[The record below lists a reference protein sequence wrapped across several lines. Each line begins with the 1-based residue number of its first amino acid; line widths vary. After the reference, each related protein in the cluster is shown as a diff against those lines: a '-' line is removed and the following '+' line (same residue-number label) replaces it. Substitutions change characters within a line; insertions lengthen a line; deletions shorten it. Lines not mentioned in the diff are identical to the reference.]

1 MDNATSA
8 AAQPRQAAVPRNLI
22 LSFVIAHTSKECFYF
37 KICGGWVDYAEIE
50 KMAVFAAD
58 ISSSVQNKQNPKI
71 LVDILWRIWYNKCI
85 KFGWR
90 CFMEYTA
97 HIRESDHAEQ
107 SVEEHCRQTAMLAAR
122 YGKAVGLEKTAE
134 AAGYLH
140 DIGKLS
146 SIFHAYIHGE
156 NTYKRGEID
165 HSFAGAKYLKER
177 LQEPID
183 KNVQKTF
190 ALIGRV
196 ILSHHG
202 LRDWVDESGKDT
214 YGIRTEK
221 EAYYSEIRSNFEASA
236 LSDTLERILPDAVH
250 EVMSIR
256 AVLKKMDGN
265 SSEQFAFYLGMLERL
280 LQSIL
285 IDADRTDTADFMSDT
300 QTEVCLDTDRLWKE
314 MDDKLEEKL
323 RAFSDRTDEISR
335 QRQSISD
342 RCAAFSSR
350 DVHICKLIVP
360 TGGGK
365 TLSSLRFAV
374 KHAQKYHKK
383 KIFYIAPFMSIL
395 EQNSDAIREIAGEA
409 AFLEHHSDMLAEIA
423 DDRDMLHA
431 YELRTEKWDSPVIA
445 TTMVQFLNALFSG
458 KTSAVR
464 RMHRLSEAVI
474 IIDEVQS
481 IPLKCVYLFSLA
493 MNFLSQV
500 CKCTIVLCSAT
511 QPPFEELNEFPML
524 LDECSS
530 MTGETAEDFAA
541 FRRTKLLYME
551 KKGGWSYEEAA
562 DFCSE
567 KFLEHGNLLLIVNTK
582 AAAKELYQRLRNT
595 ENASVFHLSTNMCPA
610 HRRKCI
616 SDMKEQLESHMP
628 VICVTT
634 QLIEAGVDISFGCVV
649 RSLAGMDNAV
659 QAAGRCNRHGE
670 NETICPVYML
680 NLWEE
685 KLGSL
690 AEIKHAA
697 NISREIADTA
707 EDLDDVNHLVHYFQK
722 LYNTERDKLR
732 YPLPENT
739 DQDLINLLSLNAG
752 WVDKKKHPHLKFC
765 GQAFKKAGRLF
776 EVIDS
781 RTSAVIVPYDA
792 EAKKLI
798 ADLGSEQDPKRIVEL
813 LRRAQK
819 YSVNVYAGTE
829 YKLEQE
835 AAIYEIQC
843 GSRENCIVKIL
854 QDNFYDKDFGLTTEC
869 GLHEVL
875 FL

>member
-1 MDNATSA
+1 
-8 AAQPRQAAVPRNLI
+8 
-22 LSFVIAHTSKECFYF
+22 
-37 KICGGWVDYAEIE
+37 
-50 KMAVFAAD
+50 
-58 ISSSVQNKQNPKI
+58 
-71 LVDILWRIWYNKCI
+71 
-85 KFGWR
+85 
-90 CFMEYTA
+90 MEYTA
-97 HIRESDHAEQ
+97 HIRESDRIEQ
-107 SVEEHCRQTAMLAAR
+107 SVEAHCRQTAILAAQHGR
-122 YGKAVGLEKTAE
+122 AVGLEKTAE
-134 AAGYLH
+134 AAGCLH
-140 DIGKLS
+140 DIGKLTRV
-146 SIFHAYIHGE
+146 FNAYIHGE
-156 NTYKRGEID
+156 NSCKRGDID
-165 HSFAGAKYLKER
+165 HSFAGARYLKALS
-177 LQEPID
+177 LQSED
-183 KNVQKTF
+183 TNLRKTLS
-190 ALIGRV
+190 LIGRV
-196 ILSHHG
+196 IMSHHG
-202 LRDWVDESGKDT
+202 LHDWVDENGKDIYST
-214 YGIRTEK
+214 RIEK
-221 EAYYSEIRSNFEASA
+221 GGYYSEIVSNFEGSE
-236 LSDTLERILPDAVH
+236 LSDELDQKLSDAVG
-250 EVMSIR
+250 EVKKIR
-256 AVLKKMDGN
+256 AELRKMAGE
-265 SSEQFAFYLGMLERL
+265 SKEQFAFYLGMLERL

-300 QTEVCLDTDRLWKE
+300 KTEIHFDTDLLWKE
-314 MDDKLEEKL
+314 MDNKLEEKL
-323 RAFSDRTDEISR
+323 RAFSDRTDAISR
-335 QRQSISD
+335 QRQSISA
-342 RCAAFSSR
+342 RCAAFADR

-374 KHAQKYHKK
+374 KHAKEYHKK

-409 AFLEHHSDMLAEIA
+409 AFLEHHSDMLTEVA

-481 IPLKCVYLFSLA
+481 IPLKCVYLFNLA

-511 QPPFEELNEFPML
+511 QPPFEELNEFPLL
-524 LDECSS
+524 LDKNAS

-541 FRRTKLLYME
+541 FRRTELLYAE
-551 KKGGWSYEEAA
+551 KKGGWSYDEAA

-567 KFLEHGNLLLIVNTK
+567 QFLEHGNLLLIVNTK
-582 AAAKELYQRLRNT
+582 AAAMEMYKRLRNT
-595 ENASVFHLSTNMCPA
+595 ENAHVFHLSTNMCPA
-610 HRRKCI
+610 HRRSCI
-616 SDMKEQLESHMP
+616 RKMKEQLESHSP

-670 NETICPVYML
+670 NETVCPVYML
-680 NLWEE
+680 YLWEE

-707 EDLDDVNHLVHYFQK
+707 EDLDDVHLLVRYFRK
-722 LYNTERDKLR
+722 LYNTERNQLR

-739 DQDLINLLSLNAG
+739 DRNLINLLSLNAG
-752 WVDKKKHPHLKFC
+752 WVDKKKHPHLQFC

-781 RTSAVIVPYDA
+781 STSAVIVPYDA
-792 EAKKLI
+792 EAKELI
-798 ADLGSEQDPKRIVEL
+798 ADLGSERDPKRIVGL
-813 LRRAQK
+813 LRKSQK
-819 YSVNVYAGTE
+819 YCVNIYAGME

-835 AAIYEIQC
+835 AAIYEIHC
-843 GSRENCIVKIL
+843 GNLEHCTVKIV
-854 QDNFYDKDFGLTTEC
+854 QENYYDKDFGLTVEC

>member
-1 MDNATSA
+1 
-8 AAQPRQAAVPRNLI
+8 
-22 LSFVIAHTSKECFYF
+22 
-37 KICGGWVDYAEIE
+37 
-50 KMAVFAAD
+50 
-58 ISSSVQNKQNPKI
+58 
-71 LVDILWRIWYNKCI
+71 
-85 KFGWR
+85 
-90 CFMEYTA
+90 MEYTA

-107 SVEEHCRQTAMLAAR
+107 SVEEHCRQTALLAAQ
-122 YGKAVGLEKTAE
+122 YGKSVGLEKTAE

-140 DIGKLS
+140 DIGKMTKT
-146 SIFHAYIHGE
+146 FNEYIHGE
-156 NTYKRGEID
+156 NSCKRGDID
-165 HSFAGAKYLKER
+165 HSFAGAKYLKEL
-177 LQEPID
+177 LQDPKD
-183 KNVQKTF
+183 QNQQKTF
-190 ALIGRV
+190 SLIGRV

-202 LRDWVDESGKDT
+202 LHDWVDEKSRDT
-214 YGIRTEK
+214 YAIRTEK
-221 EAYYSEIRSNFEASA
+221 EDYYSEIVSNFEGSELSA
-236 LSDTLERILPDAVH
+236 ELDQKLQEAVS
-250 EVMSIR
+250 EVKTIR
-256 AVLKKMDGN
+256 AELRKMAGE
-265 SSEQFAFYLGMLERL
+265 SKEQFAFYLGMLERL

-285 IDADRTDTADFMSDT
+285 IDADRTDTADFMSDS
-300 QTEVCLDTDRLWKE
+300 QTEICFDTDQLWKE

-323 RAFSDRTDEISR
+323 RAFSDRTGAISR

-342 RCAAFSSR
+342 RCAAFAAQ

-374 KHAQKYHKK
+374 KHAKEYHKK

-395 EQNSDAIREIAGEA
+395 EQNSDAIREIAGES

-464 RMHRLSEAVI
+464 RMHRLSEAII

-481 IPLKCVYLFSLA
+481 IPLKCVYLFNLA

-524 LDECSS
+524 LDACSS
-530 MTGETAEDFAA
+530 MTGDTAEDFAA
-541 FRRTKLLYME
+541 FRRTKLIYME
-551 KKGGWSYEEAA
+551 KKGGWSYDEAA
-562 DFCSE
+562 DFCYE
-567 KFLEHGNLLLIVNTK
+567 RFQEYGNLLLIVNTK
-582 AAAKELYQRLRNT
+582 SAAKELYQRLRNT

-616 SDMKEQLESHMP
+616 SDMKEQLESHSP

-670 NETICPVYML
+670 NETVCPVYML
-680 NLWEE
+680 YLWEE

-690 AEIKHAA
+690 AEIKNAA

-707 EDLDDVNHLVHYFQK
+707 EDLDDVNHLVQYFRK
-722 LYNTERDKLR
+722 LYRSERDKLR
-732 YPLPENT
+732 YPLPGNT
-739 DQDLINLLSLNAG
+739 DQDLLNLLSLNAG
-752 WVDKKKHPHLKFC
+752 WVDKKKHSHLKFC
-765 GQAFKKAGRLF
+765 GQAFKKAGGYF

-781 RTSAVIVPYDA
+781 RTSAVIVPYNA
-792 EAKKLI
+792 EAEKLI
-798 ADLGSEQDPKRIVEL
+798 ADLCSEQNPNRAAEL
-813 LRRAQK
+813 LRQAQK
-819 YSVNVYAGTE
+819 YCVNVYAGT
-829 YKLEQE
+829 KSQLEQE
-835 AAIYEIQC
+835 AAIAEISC
-843 GSRENCIVKIL
+843 GKREDCTVKIL
-854 QDNFYDKDFGLTTEC
+854 QKPFYDKDFGLTTES

>member
-1 MDNATSA
+1 
-8 AAQPRQAAVPRNLI
+8 
-22 LSFVIAHTSKECFYF
+22 
-37 KICGGWVDYAEIE
+37 
-50 KMAVFAAD
+50 
-58 ISSSVQNKQNPKI
+58 
-71 LVDILWRIWYNKCI
+71 
-85 KFGWR
+85 
-90 CFMEYTA
+90 MEYTA
-97 HIRESDHAEQ
+97 HIRESDRIEQ
-107 SVEEHCRQTAMLAAR
+107 SVEAHCRQTAMLAAQ
-122 YGKAVGLEKTAE
+122 YGRAVGLEKTAE
-134 AAGYLH
+134 AAGCLH
-140 DIGKLS
+140 DIGKLTRA
-146 SIFHAYIHGE
+146 FNAYIHGE
-156 NTYKRGEID
+156 NSCKRGDID
-165 HSFAGAKYLKER
+165 HSFAGARYLKELS
-177 LQEPID
+177 LQSED
-183 KNVQKTF
+183 TNLRKTF
-190 ALIGRV
+190 SLIGRV

-202 LRDWVDESGKDT
+202 LHDWVDEKGGDT
-214 YGIRTEK
+214 YTIRTEK
-221 EAYYSEIRSNFEASA
+221 DNYYSEILSNFKASE
-236 LSDTLERILPDAVH
+236 LSDALERKLADAVR
-250 EVMSIR
+250 EVKKIR
-256 AVLKKMDGN
+256 ADLRGIDGN
-265 SSEQFAFYLGMLERL
+265 SPEQFAFYLGMLERL

-300 QTEVCLDTDRLWKE
+300 KTEIHFDTDLLWKE
-314 MDDKLEEKL
+314 MGDKLDEKL
-323 RAFSDRTDEISR
+323 RAFSDRTDAISR
-335 QRQSISD
+335 QRQSISA
-342 RCAAFSSR
+342 RCAAFADR

-374 KHAQKYHKK
+374 KHAKEYHKK

-409 AFLEHHSDMLAEIA
+409 AFLEHHSDMLTEIA

-481 IPLKCVYLFSLA
+481 IPLKCVYLFNLA

-511 QPPFEELNEFPML
+511 QPPFEALNEFPML

-530 MTGETAEDFAA
+530 MTGDTAEDFAA
-541 FRRTKLLYME
+541 FRRTKLIYME
-551 KKGGWSYEEAA
+551 KKGGWSYDEAA

-567 KFLEHGNLLLIVNTK
+567 QFLEHGNLLLIVNTK
-582 AAAKELYQRLRNT
+582 AAAKALYQRLRNT

-610 HRRKCI
+610 HRRSCI
-616 SDMKEQLESHMP
+616 RKMKEQLESHSP

-680 NLWEE
+680 YLWEE

-697 NISREIADTA
+697 NISREIADET
-707 EDLDDVNHLVHYFQK
+707 EDLDDVHLLVQYFRK
-722 LYNTERDKLR
+722 LYNTERNKLR

-739 DQDLINLLSLNAG
+739 DRDLINLLSLNAG

-765 GQAFKKAGRLF
+765 GQAFKKAGGFF

-781 RTSAVIVPYDA
+781 NTSAVIVPYDA
-792 EAKKLI
+792 EAKELI
-798 ADLGSEQDPKRIVEL
+798 ADLCSEQDPKRIAEL

-819 YSVNVYAGTE
+819 YCVNVYAGMA
-829 YKLEQE
+829 YQLEQE
-835 AAIYEIQC
+835 TAMDEISC
-843 GSRENCIVKIL
+843 GKREDCTVKIL
-854 QDNFYDKDFGLTTEC
+854 KEHFYNKDFGLTTEC

-875 FL
+875 MI

>member
-1 MDNATSA
+1 
-8 AAQPRQAAVPRNLI
+8 
-22 LSFVIAHTSKECFYF
+22 
-37 KICGGWVDYAEIE
+37 
-50 KMAVFAAD
+50 
-58 ISSSVQNKQNPKI
+58 
-71 LVDILWRIWYNKCI
+71 
-85 KFGWR
+85 
-90 CFMEYTA
+90 MEYTA
-97 HIRESDHAEQ
+97 HIRESDHTEQ
-107 SVEEHCRQTAMLAAR
+107 TVEAHCRQTAMLAAR
-122 YGKAVGLEKTAE
+122 YGKPVGLEKTAE

-146 SIFHAYIHGE
+146 SIFNAYIHEE
-156 NTYKRGEID
+156 NACKRGDID
-165 HSFAGAKYLKER
+165 HSFAGAKYLKELSQDSEDASLR
-177 LQEPID
+177 
-183 KNVQKTF
+183 KT
-190 ALIGRV
+190 ATLIGRV

-202 LRDWVDESGKDT
+202 LHDWVDEDGRDI

-221 EAYYSEIRSNFEASA
+221 DQYYSEIRSNFEASE
-236 LSDTLERILPDAVH
+236 LSDALDQKLSEAVH
-250 EVMSIR
+250 EVMAIR
-256 AVLKKMDGN
+256 AELKKMGGN
-265 SSEQFAFYLGMLERL
+265 SPEQFAFYLGMLERL

-300 QTEVCLDTDRLWKE
+300 KTEICFDTDSLWKE
-314 MDDKLEEKL
+314 MDGKLEEKL
-323 RAFSDRTDEISR
+323 HAFSDRTDAISR

-342 RCAAFSSR
+342 RCAAFAFR

-374 KHAQKYHKK
+374 KHAQEYHKK
-383 KIFYIAPFMSIL
+383 KIIYIAPFMSIL
-395 EQNSDAIREIAGEA
+395 EQNSDAIKEIAGEA

-423 DDRDMLHA
+423 DDQDALHA
-431 YELRTEKWDSPVIA
+431 YELRTEKWDSSVIA

-458 KTSAVR
+458 KSSAVR

-481 IPLKCVYLFSLA
+481 IPLKCVYLFNLA

-511 QPPFEELNEFPML
+511 QPPFEELKEFPML
-524 LDECSS
+524 LDECPS

-541 FRRTKLLYME
+541 FRRTKLIYAE
-551 KKGGWSYEEAA
+551 KKGGWSYDEAA

-567 KFLEHGNLLLIVNTK
+567 RFLEHGNLLLIVNTK
-582 AAAKELYQRLRNT
+582 AAAMELYKRLRNT

-610 HRRKCI
+610 HRRRCI
-616 SDMKEQLESHMP
+616 REMKEQLESHMP

-649 RSLAGMDNAV
+649 RSLAGMDNAL

-680 NLWEE
+680 YLWEE

-690 AEIKHAA
+690 AEIKNAA

-707 EDLDDVNHLVHYFQK
+707 EDLDDVNHLVHYFRK
-722 LYNTERDKLR
+722 LYNTEREKLR
-732 YPLPENT
+732 YPLPHRT
-739 DQDLINLLSLNAG
+739 DQDLINLLSLNAR
-752 WVDKKKHPHLKFC
+752 WIDKKKHPHLKFC
-765 GQAFKKAGRLF
+765 GQAFRKAGKFF

-781 RTSAVIVPYDA
+781 STSAVIVPYDA
-792 EAKKLI
+792 EAKELI
-798 ADLGSEQDPKRIVEL
+798 AALCSEQDPKRIVEL

-835 AAIYEIQC
+835 AAIYEISC
-843 GSRENCIVKIL
+843 GRAENCTVKIL
-854 QDNFYDKDFGLTTEC
+854 REHFYDKDFGLTTES

-875 FL
+875 LW

>member
-1 MDNATSA
+1 MTYYINYVKMYVS
-8 AAQPRQAAVPRNLI
+8 
-22 LSFVIAHTSKECFYF
+22 YF
-37 KICGGWVDYAEIE
+37 FE
-50 KMAVFAAD
+50 
-58 ISSSVQNKQNPKI
+58 
-71 LVDILWRIWYNKCI
+71 WRYYMK
-85 KFGWR
+85 
-90 CFMEYTA
+90 YTA
-97 HIRESDHAEQ
+97 HIRESDRTEQ
-107 SVEEHCRQTAMLAAR
+107 SVEAHCRQTAMLAAR
-122 YGKAVGLEKTAE
+122 YGKPAGLEKTAE

-146 SIFHAYIHGE
+146 SIFNAYIHEE
-156 NTYKRGEID
+156 NTCKRGDID
-165 HSFAGAKYLKER
+165 HSFAGAKYLKE
-177 LQEPID
+177 LSQDSED
-183 KNVQKTF
+183 ASLQKTVS
-190 ALIGRV
+190 LIGRV
-196 ILSHHG
+196 ILAHHG
-202 LRDWVDESGKDT
+202 LHDWMNEEQKDT
-214 YGIRTEK
+214 YQFRTEK
-221 EAYYSEIRSNFEASA
+221 DPYYSEIRSNFEASE
-236 LSDTLERILPDAVH
+236 LSDGLDQKLPEAVH
-250 EVMSIR
+250 EVMAIR
-256 AVLKKMDGN
+256 AELRKMAGN

-300 QTEVCLDTDRLWKE
+300 RTEICFDTDQLWKE

-323 RAFSDRTDEISR
+323 LAFSNRTDAISR

-342 RCAAFSSR
+342 RCAAFASQ
-350 DVHICKLIVP
+350 DVRICKLIVP

-374 KHAQKYHKK
+374 KHAKEYQKK

-481 IPLKCVYLFSLA
+481 IPLKCVYLFNLA

-541 FRRTKLLYME
+541 FRRTKLIYME
-551 KKGGWSYEEAA
+551 KKGGWSYDEAA

-567 KFLEHGNLLLIVNTK
+567 KFLEHGDLLLIVNTK

-595 ENASVFHLSTNMCPA
+595 ENAHVFHLSTNMCPA

-616 SDMKEQLESHMP
+616 SDMKEQLESHSH

-659 QAAGRCNRHGE
+659 QAAGRCNRHGK
-670 NETICPVYML
+670 NGAICPVYMMH
-680 NLWEE
+680 LWEE
-685 KLGSL
+685 KLGNL
-690 AEIKHAA
+690 AEIKNAA
-697 NISREIADTA
+697 NIFREIADTA
-707 EDLDDVNHLVHYFQK
+707 EDLDDAELLVQYFRK
-722 LYNTERDKLR
+722 LYRSEHSQLR
-732 YPLPENT
+732 YPLPHHT
-739 DQDLINLLSLNAG
+739 DQDLINLLSLNTG

-781 RTSAVIVPYDA
+781 NTSAVIVPYDA
-792 EAKKLI
+792 EAKELI
-798 ADLGSEQDPKRIVEL
+798 AALCSEQDPKRITEL

-835 AAIYEIQC
+835 AAIYEINC
-843 GSRENCIVKIL
+843 GKKENCTVKIL
-854 QDNFYDKDFGLTTEC
+854 QDNYYDEHFGLTIEG

>member
-1 MDNATSA
+1 M
-8 AAQPRQAAVPRNLI
+8 
-22 LSFVIAHTSKECFYF
+22 K
-37 KICGGWVDYAEIE
+37 
-50 KMAVFAAD
+50 
-58 ISSSVQNKQNPKI
+58 
-71 LVDILWRIWYNKCI
+71 
-85 KFGWR
+85 
-90 CFMEYTA
+90 YTA
-97 HIRESDHAEQ
+97 HIRKSDRMEQ
-107 SVEEHCRQTAMLAAR
+107 SVEEHCRQTAKLAAQ
-122 YGKAVGLEKTAE
+122 YGSSVGLEKTAE
-134 AAGYLH
+134 VAGCLH
-140 DIGKLS
+140 DIGKLTS
-146 SIFHAYIHGE
+146 TFNNYIHGE
-156 NTYKRGEID
+156 NSCKRGDID
-165 HSFAGAKYLKER
+165 HSFAGAKYLEEFSLPFEDANLR
-177 LQEPID
+177 
-183 KNVQKTF
+183 KTIS
-190 ALIGRV
+190 LIGRV

-202 LRDWVDESGKDT
+202 LHDWVDKDGQDT
-214 YGIRTEK
+214 YSRRTE
-221 EAYYSEIRSNFEASA
+221 EDGEYAEIVRNFETSA
-236 LSDTLERILPDAVH
+236 LSEELDLKLKDAVS
-250 EVMSIR
+250 EIKTIR
-256 AVLKKMDGN
+256 ALLRYMAG
-265 SSEQFAFYLGMLERL
+265 SSKEQFAFYLGMLERL

-300 QTEVCLDTDRLWKE
+300 KTELHFDTEQLWKN
-314 MDDKLEEKL
+314 MDDRLEEKL
-323 RAFSDRTDEISR
+323 RAFSARTDAISR

-342 RCAAFSSR
+342 RCAAFASR

-374 KHAQKYHKK
+374 KNARKYHKK
-383 KIFYIAPFMSIL
+383 KIIYIAPFMSIL
-395 EQNSDAIREIAGEA
+395 EQNSDAINEIAGEA

-423 DDRDMLHA
+423 DDKDVLHE

-464 RMHRLSEAVI
+464 RIHRLSETVI

-481 IPLKCVYLFSLA
+481 IPLKCVYLFNLS
-493 MNFLSQV
+493 MNFLSRV
-500 CKCTIVLCSAT
+500 CKSTIVLCSAT
-511 QPPFEELNEFPML
+511 QPPFEELQEFPML

-541 FRRTKLLYME
+541 FRRTKLIYQE
-551 KKGGWSYEEAA
+551 KKEGWSYDEAA

-582 AAAKELYQRLRNT
+582 AAAMELYKRLRNT
-595 ENASVFHLSTNMCPA
+595 ENAGVFHLSTNMCPA

-670 NETICPVYML
+670 NETVSPVYML
-680 NLWEE
+680 HLWEE

-690 AEIKHAA
+690 EEIKNAA
-697 NISREIADTA
+697 NISRDIANTA
-707 EDLDDVNHLVHYFQK
+707 EDLDDVNHLVQYFRK
-722 LYNTERDKLR
+722 LYKSERGKLR
-732 YPLPENT
+732 YPLKKHT

-752 WVDKKKHPHLKFC
+752 WVDKEKYPHLQFC

-781 RTSAVIVPYDA
+781 KTSAVIVPYNADA
-792 EAKKLI
+792 KELI
-798 ADLGSEQDPKRIVEL
+798 ADLCSEQDPKRIVEL

-835 AAIYEIQC
+835 AAIEEIGC
-843 GSRENCIVKIL
+843 GRDENCTVKIL
-854 QDNFYDKDFGLTTEC
+854 QENFYDKDFGLTTEC

-875 FL
+875 MM

>member
-1 MDNATSA
+1 
-8 AAQPRQAAVPRNLI
+8 
-22 LSFVIAHTSKECFYF
+22 
-37 KICGGWVDYAEIE
+37 
-50 KMAVFAAD
+50 
-58 ISSSVQNKQNPKI
+58 
-71 LVDILWRIWYNKCI
+71 
-85 KFGWR
+85 
-90 CFMEYTA
+90 MEYTA
-97 HIRESDHAEQ
+97 HIRESDHMEQ
-107 SVEEHCRQTAMLAAR
+107 SVEEHCRRTAMLAAR
-122 YGKAVGLEKTAE
+122 YGKDVGLEKTAE

-146 SIFHAYIHGE
+146 SIFNAYIHEE
-156 NTYKRGEID
+156 NTCKRGDID
-165 HSFAGAKYLKER
+165 HSFAGAKYLKEL
-177 LQEPID
+177 LQDPKD
-183 KNVQKTF
+183 KNLQKTIS
-190 ALIGRV
+190 LIGRV

-202 LRDWVDESGKDT
+202 LHDWMNEKSKDT
-214 YGIRTEK
+214 YAIRTEK
-221 EAYYSEIRSNFEASA
+221 EDQYSEIRSNFKASE
-236 LSDTLERILPDAVH
+236 LSDALERILPDAVD
-250 EVMSIR
+250 EVMAIR
-256 AVLKKMDGN
+256 ADLKKMAGN
-265 SSEQFAFYLGMLERL
+265 SLEQLAFYLGMMERL

-285 IDADRTDTADFMSDT
+285 IDADRTDTADFMSDSR
-300 QTEVCLDTDRLWKE
+300 TEICFDTDSLWKE

-323 RAFSDRTDEISR
+323 HAFSDRTDTISR

-342 RCAAFSSR
+342 RCAAFASQ

-374 KHAQKYHKK
+374 KHVKEYHKK
-383 KIFYIAPFMSIL
+383 KILYIAPFMSIL
-395 EQNSDAIREIAGEA
+395 EQNGDAIREITGEA
-409 AFLEHHSDMLAEIA
+409 AFLEHHSDVLAEIA

-481 IPLKCVYLFSLA
+481 IPLKCVYLFNLA

-530 MTGETAEDFAA
+530 MTGDTVEDFAA
-541 FRRTKLLYME
+541 FRRTKLLYRE
-551 KKGGWSYEEAA
+551 KKGGWSYDEAA

-582 AAAKELYQRLRNT
+582 AAAKALYQRLRNT

-610 HRRKCI
+610 HRRSCI
-616 SDMKEQLESHMP
+616 RKMKEQLEPHSP

-670 NETICPVYML
+670 NETVCPVYML
-680 NLWEE
+680 YLWEE

-690 AEIKHAA
+690 AEIKNAA

-707 EDLDDVNHLVHYFQK
+707 EDLDDVHLLVQYFLK

-739 DQDLINLLSLNAG
+739 DQDLINLLSLNRG
-752 WVDKKKHPHLKFC
+752 WVDKKKHPHLRFC
-765 GQAFKKAGRLF
+765 GQAFKKAGGYF

-781 RTSAVIVPYDA
+781 NTSAVIVPYDA
-792 EAKKLI
+792 EAKELI
-798 ADLGSEQDPKRIVEL
+798 ADLCSEQNPKRIAEL
-813 LRRAQK
+813 LRRAQRFC
-819 YSVNVYAGTE
+819 VNVYAGTE

-835 AAIYEIQC
+835 AAIDEIQC
-843 GSRENCIVKIL
+843 GKREDCTVKIL
-854 QDNFYDKDFGLTTEC
+854 QKPFYDNDFGLTTES

-875 FL
+875 MM

>member
-1 MDNATSA
+1 M
-8 AAQPRQAAVPRNLI
+8 
-22 LSFVIAHTSKECFYF
+22 K
-37 KICGGWVDYAEIE
+37 
-50 KMAVFAAD
+50 
-58 ISSSVQNKQNPKI
+58 
-71 LVDILWRIWYNKCI
+71 
-85 KFGWR
+85 
-90 CFMEYTA
+90 YTA
-97 HIRESDHAEQ
+97 HIRESDRTEQ
-107 SVEEHCRQTAMLAAR
+107 SVEAHCRQTAMLAAR
-122 YGKAVGLEKTAE
+122 YGKPAGLEKTAE

-140 DIGKLS
+140 DIGKFS
-146 SIFHAYIHGE
+146 SAFHSYIHGD
-156 NTYKRGEID
+156 NSCKRGDID
-165 HSFAGAKYLKER
+165 HSFAGAKYLKE
-177 LQEPID
+177 LSQDSED
-183 KNVQKTF
+183 ASLQKT
-190 ALIGRV
+190 ASLIGRV

-202 LRDWVDESGKDT
+202 LHDWMNEEQKDT
-214 YGIRTEK
+214 YQFRTEK
-221 EAYYSEIRSNFEASA
+221 DQYYSEIRSNFEASE
-236 LSDTLERILPDAVH
+236 LSDALDRILPEAVH
-250 EVMSIR
+250 EVMAIR
-256 AVLKKMDGN
+256 AELKKMGGK
-265 SSEQFAFYLGMLERL
+265 SPEQFAFYLGMLERL

-285 IDADRTDTADFMSDT
+285 IDADRTDTADFMSDAK
-300 QTEVCLDTDRLWKE
+300 TEICFDTDQLWKE

-323 RAFSDRTDEISR
+323 RAFSDRTDAISR

-342 RCAAFSSR
+342 RCAAFASQ

-374 KHAQKYHKK
+374 KHAQEYHKK
-383 KIFYIAPFMSIL
+383 KIIYIAPFMSIL
-395 EQNSDAIREIAGEA
+395 EQNSDAIKEIAGES

-423 DDRDMLHA
+423 DDKDALHE

-458 KTSAVR
+458 KSSAVR

-481 IPLKCVYLFSLA
+481 IPLKCVYLFNLA
-493 MNFLSQV
+493 MNFFSRV
-500 CKCTIVLCSAT
+500 CKSTIVLCSAT
-511 QPPFEELNEFPML
+511 QPPFEELQEFPLL
-524 LDECSS
+524 LDENAS

-541 FRRTKLLYME
+541 FRRTKLIYAE
-551 KKGGWSYEEAA
+551 KKGGWSYDEAA

-567 KFLEHGNLLLIVNTK
+567 KFQEHGNLLLIVNTK
-582 AAAKELYQRLRNT
+582 AAAKELYKRLRDK
-595 ENASVFHLSTNMCPA
+595 ENAHVFHLSTNMCPA

-616 SDMKEQLESHMP
+616 SDMREKLESHSP

-659 QAAGRCNRHGE
+659 QAAGRCNRHGK
-670 NETICPVYML
+670 NGAICPVYML
-680 NLWEE
+680 HLWEE

-690 AEIKHAA
+690 AEIKNAA

-707 EDLDDVNHLVHYFQK
+707 EDLDDVQLLVQYFRK
-722 LYNTERDKLR
+722 LYRSERSKLR
-732 YPLPENT
+732 YPLPHHT

-792 EAKKLI
+792 EAKELI
-798 ADLGSEQDPKRIVEL
+798 TALGSEQDPKRIVEL

-819 YSVNVYAGTE
+819 YCVNVYAGTE
-829 YKLEQE
+829 CKLEQE
-835 AAIYEIQC
+835 AAIYEINC
-843 GSRENCIVKIL
+843 GKKENCTVKIL
-854 QDNFYDKDFGLTTEC
+854 QDNFYDENFGLTIEG